1 MALATHGEIPYSIT
15 DCKVYPY
22 SGGSAGAAKDVPGIR
37 SVEISAKVEE
47 AEHRGDN
54 TVLAVAAS
62 ISSFDLTVEVGQ
74 QNLDAIAAMA
84 GGTVATAGT
93 TPNQTRTLT
102 RTVNNSPADFAL
114 KATAPSKSA
123 DGGSAVIELPRC
135 QWVGGPNLSMSDNA
149 FPATQITARAV
160 ADSSGNLYKLIQY
173 EGVTTLS

>member
-1 MALATHGEIPYSIT
+1 MPLGTHGEIPYSIT
-15 DCKVYPY
+15 DAKVYPY

-37 SVEISAKVEE
+37 RVEISAQVEE

-84 GGTVATAGT
+84 GGTVTTSGT
-93 TPNQTRTLT
+93 TPNQTRTLS
-102 RTVNNSPADFAL
+102 RTVSNSPADFAL

-123 DGGSAVIELPRC
+123 DGGSVVLELPRC
-135 QWVGGPNLSMSDNA
+135 QWVGGPNLSLADNE
-149 FPATQITARAV
+149 FPATEISARAV
-160 ADSSGNLYKLIQY
+160 ADGSSVLYKLIQY
-173 EGVTTLS
+173 EGTATLS